1 MDEDV
6 DMAVILRGR
15 AAPFMTFLSSVCH
28 PPEPFARLI
37 CPYPSPTQSRLMKIV
52 SAKAIRTFVTPALVA
67 ATLLAAGSAVQA
79 QTAAPTGVRGTV
91 TSLSGDLLKVH
102 TRDGK
107 DVDVKL
113 SQDTPIRGVTIA
125 NVNDIKPDSYV
136 GTAAIPQADGTLK
149 ALEVHVFPASMR
161 GSGEGHRPWDLGSNS
176 TMTNGTVGSLVV
188 SNGRTITVKYKD
200 GEKKIVIPQDV
211 PIVALEP
218 GDRSLLVPGAKVVLF
233 AHKDTDGSMAAN
245 FISAGEHGVTPPM

>member
-1 MDEDV
+1 
-6 DMAVILRGR
+6 
-15 AAPFMTFLSSVCH
+15 
-28 PPEPFARLI
+28 
-37 CPYPSPTQSRLMKIV
+37 MKIV
-52 SAKAIRTFVTPALVA
+52 SAHALRALVA
-67 ATLLAAGSAVQA
+67 PVFAPVLITAALLAAAPAVQA
-79 QTAAPTGVRGTV
+79 QNAMPTGVRGTV
-91 TSLSGDLLKVH
+91 TSLTGDVLKVH

-113 SQDTPIRGVTIA
+113 AKDTPIRGVVLA
-125 NVNDIKPDSYV
+125 SVNDIKPDSYV

-161 GSGEGHRPWDLGSNS
+161 GSGEGHRPWDLGGNS
-176 TMTNGTVGSLVV
+176 SMTNGTVGSLVV

-218 GDRSLLVPGAKVVLF
+218 GDRSLLVPGAKVVMF
-233 AHKDTDGSMAAN
+233 AHKDADGSMAAN

>member
-1 MDEDV
+1 
-6 DMAVILRGR
+6 
-15 AAPFMTFLSSVCH
+15 
-28 PPEPFARLI
+28 
-37 CPYPSPTQSRLMKIV
+37 MKIV
-52 SAKAIRTFVTPALVA
+52 SAHALRALVA
-67 ATLLAAGSAVQA
+67 PVFAPVLITAALLAAAPAAQA
-79 QTAAPTGVRGTV
+79 QTAMPTGVRGTV
-91 TSLSGDLLKVH
+91 TSLTGDVLKVH

-113 SQDTPIRGVTIA
+113 AKDTPIRGVVLA

-161 GSGEGHRPWDLGSNS
+161 GSGEGHRPWDLGGNS
-176 TMTNGTVGSLVV
+176 SMTNGTVGSLVV

-218 GDRSLLVPGAKVVLF
+218 GDRSLLVPGAKVVMF
-233 AHKDTDGSMAAN
+233 AHKDADGSMAAN

>member
-1 MDEDV
+1 
-6 DMAVILRGR
+6 
-15 AAPFMTFLSSVCH
+15 
-28 PPEPFARLI
+28 
-37 CPYPSPTQSRLMKIV
+37 MKIV
-52 SAKAIRTFVTPALVA
+52 SAHALRALVA
-67 ATLLAAGSAVQA
+67 AALLASTSAAQA
-79 QTAAPTGVRGTV
+79 QNAAPTGVRGTV

-113 SQDTPIRGVTIA
+113 AADTPIRGVTLA
-125 NVNDIKPDSYV
+125 DVSDIKSDSYV

-211 PIVALEP
+211 PIVSLQP

-233 AHKDTDGSMAAN
+233 AHKEADGSMTAN